1 MGKPRGLLRE
11 PMFAHTSACVVGFR
25 CKTFAGSW
33 GKGAALKIAEDI
45 LRRLRVSA
53 CESRYR
59 NAFLTPAQPD
69 RLPRKSRFAFF
80 HSLPL
85 LGASQSGRFRGDA
98 LPLDRASANVVSFAP
113 EWSLHERSLALA
125 HHHGSGQD

>member
-45 LRRLRVSA
+45 LRRLRVSV

-59 NAFLTPAQPD
+59 NAFLTRAEPD
-69 RLPRKSRFAFF
+69 RLPRKSRFSFF
-80 HSLPL
+80 HSSL
-85 LGASQSGRFRGDA
+85 LEEASQSSHFRRGA
-98 LPLDRASANVVSFAP
+98 PLLDSASANIVSFAL
-113 EWSLHERSLALA
+113 EWFLRECRLALA
-125 HHHGSGQD
+125 HHHGSGRD